1 MGGMSMNQRIAPGA
15 AAFGL
20 MVLLCAIWGLQQ
32 VAMKFAVVEI
42 SPILQAGLRSGLG
55 AVLVFAWAR
64 WRGIA
69 LFAADQS
76 LRPGLLAGL
85 LFGLEFVFIFVGV
98 ERTTVSRMV
107 VFLYTAPCFTVL
119 GLHFF
124 VPGERMGWRQAAG
137 VLLAFAGLVLAF
149 IDKASGGSLL
159 GDAFGV
165 LAALFWA
172 ATTVLIRAT
181 KLAQVTATKV
191 LLYQLVVSA
200 AVMFPLSWLV
210 GERGIGVLSAP
221 TLWAMAYQV
230 VIVAFVSYLAWFW
243 LLTRYLAGRLLVF
256 SFLTPLFGVWFGM
269 LLMGDQPSLHFFVAA
284 AMVVGGI
291 VLVNLPTKK

>member
-1 MGGMSMNQRIAPGA
+1 MNSRIAPGP

-32 VAMKFAVVEI
+32 VAIKFATAEI
-42 SPILQAGLRSGLG
+42 SPIMQAGLRSAIAAL
-55 AVLVFAWAR
+55 LVFAWAR

-69 LFAADQS
+69 LFSPDRS
-76 LRPGLLAGL
+76 LGPGLLAGL

-98 ERTTVSRMV
+98 DHTTVSRMV

-119 GLHFF
+119 GLHCF
-124 VPGERMGWRQAAG
+124 VPGERMAWRQGAG
-137 VLLAFAGLVLAF
+137 VLLAFAGLILAF
-149 IDKASGGSLL
+149 IDKAAGGSLL

-181 KLAQVTATKV
+181 ALARVTATKV
-191 LLYQLVVSA
+191 LLYQLAVSA

-210 GERGIGVLSAP
+210 GERDIGVLSAP
-221 TLWAMAYQV
+221 TLWAMAYQIV
-230 VIVAFVSYLAWFW
+230 VVAFISYLAWFW

-269 LLMGDQPSLHFFVAA
+269 LLMNDQPSLHFFAAA

-291 VLVNLPTKK
+291 VLVNLPAPK

>member
-1 MGGMSMNQRIAPGA
+1 MNPRVAPGP

-20 MVLLCAIWGLQQ
+20 MVLLCAIWGFQQ
-32 VAMKFAVVEI
+32 VAMKFATAEI
-42 SPILQAGLRSGLG
+42 SPIMQAALRSGLG

-64 WRGIA
+64 WRGVA
-69 LFAADQS
+69 LFGHDAS
-76 LRPGLLAGL
+76 LRPGIFAGI

-98 ERTTVSRMV
+98 DLTTVSRMV

-124 VPGERMGWRQAAG
+124 VPGERMGWRQWAG

-149 IDKASGGSLL
+149 IDKASGGNAL
-159 GDAFGV
+159 GDFFGV

-181 KLAQVTATKV
+181 SLAKVTATKV

-210 GERGIGVLSAP
+210 GERGIAGLSAP
-221 TLWAMAYQV
+221 TLWAMAYQI
-230 VIVAFVSYLAWFW
+230 VIVAFASYLAWFW

-256 SFLTPLFGVWFGM
+256 SFLTPLFGVGFGM
-269 LLMGDQPSLHFFVAA
+269 ILMRDQPSLNFLAAA

-291 VLVNLPTKK
+291 VLVNMPARK

>member
-1 MGGMSMNQRIAPGA
+1 MNSRIAPGP

-20 MVLLCAIWGLQQ
+20 MVVLCAVWGLQQ
-32 VAMKFAVVEI
+32 VAIKLAVAEI
-42 SPILQAGLRSGLG
+42 SPIMQAGLRSGLG
-55 AVLVFAWAR
+55 AVLVYVWAR
-64 WRGIA
+64 WRGMA
-69 LFAADQS
+69 LFAHDKS

-85 LFGLEFVFIFVGV
+85 LFGFEFVFIFVGV
-98 ERTTVSRMV
+98 DHTTVSRMV

-124 VPGERMGWRQAAG
+124 VPGERMGWRQGAG
-137 VLLAFAGLVLAF
+137 VLLAFVGLLTAF

-181 KLAQVTATKV
+181 ALAKVTATKV

-210 GERGIGVLSAP
+210 GERGIAVLSAP
-221 TLWAMAYQV
+221 TFWAMAYQV
-230 VIVAFVSYLAWFW
+230 VVVAFISYLAWFW

-256 SFLTPLFGVWFGM
+256 SFLTPLFGVLFGM
-269 LLMGDQPSLHFFVAA
+269 LLMGDQPSLHFFAAA

-291 VLVNLPTKK
+291 VLVNLPARK

>member
-1 MGGMSMNQRIAPGA
+1 VNTRIAPGP

-20 MVLLCAIWGLQQ
+20 MVLLCAIWGFQQ
-32 VAMKFAVVEI
+32 VAMKFATAEI

-55 AVLVFAWAR
+55 AVLVYAWAR

-69 LFAADQS
+69 LFAQDQS

-124 VPGERMGWRQAAG
+124 VPGERMGWRQGAG

-149 IDKASGGSLL
+149 IDKAAGGSLL

-181 KLAQVTATKV
+181 ALAKVTATKV

-221 TLWAMAYQV
+221 TLWAMAYQI
-230 VIVAFVSYLAWFW
+230 VIVAFISYLAWFW

-269 LLMGDQPSLHFFVAA
+269 VLMHDQPSLHFFAAA

-291 VLVNLPTKK
+291 VLVNLPARK

>member
-1 MGGMSMNQRIAPGA
+1 
-15 AAFGL
+15 
-20 MVLLCAIWGLQQ
+20 MVLLCAIWGMQQ
-32 VAMKFAVVEI
+32 VAIKVAAAGI
-42 SPILQAGLRSGLG
+42 SPILQAGLRSGVA
-55 AVLVFAWAR
+55 AVLVFAWAH
-64 WRGIA
+64 WRGIFLSA
-69 LFAADQS
+69 HDNS
-76 LRPGLLAGL
+76 LRPGLFAGL
-85 LFGLEFVFIFVGV
+85 LFALEFVFIFVGIDH
-98 ERTTVSRMV
+98 TTVSRMV

-149 IDKASGGSLL
+149 VDKASGGTPL

-172 ATTVLIRAT
+172 AITVLIRAT
-181 KLAQVTATKV
+181 ALANVSATKV
-191 LLYQLVVSA
+191 LLYQLAVSA

-210 GERGIGVLSAP
+210 GERGITALSAS
-221 TLWAMAYQV
+221 TLWAMAYQIV
-230 VIVAFVSYLAWFW
+230 MVAFVSYLAWFW

-269 LLMGDQPSLHFFVAA
+269 LLMDDQPSLHFFIAA
-284 AMVVGGI
+284 AMVVAGI
-291 VLVNLPTKK
+291 VLVNLPARK

>member
-1 MGGMSMNQRIAPGA
+1 MNARVAPGA
-15 AAFGL
+15 GAFAL
-20 MVLLCAIWGLQQ
+20 MVLLCAIWGFQQ
-32 VAMKFAVVEI
+32 VAMKFAAAEI
-42 SPILQAGLRSGLG
+42 APILQAALRSGLG
-55 AVLVFAWAR
+55 AVLVFAWAHS
-64 WRGIA
+64 RGVA
-69 LFAADQS
+69 LFGRDAS
-76 LRPGLLAGL
+76 LWPGLLAGL

-98 ERTTVSRMV
+98 DLTTVSRMV

-124 VPGERMGWRQAAG
+124 VPGEHMGWRQWAG
-137 VLLAFAGLVLAF
+137 VLLAFGGLVLAF
-149 IDKASGGSLL
+149 IDKSSGGSAL
-159 GDAFGV
+159 GDLFGV

-181 KLAQVTATKV
+181 ALARVTATKV

-200 AVMFPLSWLV
+200 AIMFPLSWMV
-210 GERGIGVLSAP
+210 GERGIAVLSAP
-221 TLWAMAYQV
+221 TLWAMAYQIV
-230 VIVAFVSYLAWFW
+230 VVAFASYLAWFW

-269 LLMGDQPSLHFFVAA
+269 ILMNDRPSLHFILAA

-291 VLVNLPTKK
+291 VLVNLPARK

>member
-1 MGGMSMNQRIAPGA
+1 MNARVAPGA
-15 AAFGL
+15 GAFAL
-20 MVLLCAIWGLQQ
+20 MVLLCAVWGFQQ
-32 VAMKFAVVEI
+32 VAMKIATAEI
-42 SPILQAGLRSGLG
+42 SPIMQAALRSGLG

-64 WRGIA
+64 WRGVV
-69 LFAADQS
+69 LFGRDGS
-76 LRPGLLAGL
+76 LRPGLLAGM

-98 ERTTVSRMV
+98 ERTTVSRIV

-124 VPGERMGWRQAAG
+124 VPGERMAWRQWAG
-137 VLLAFAGLVLAF
+137 VMLAFAGLVLAF
-149 IDKASGGSLL
+149 IDKASGGDVL
-159 GDAFGV
+159 GDFFGV
-165 LAALFWA
+165 LAAMFWA

-181 KLAQVTATKV
+181 SLARVTATKV

-210 GERGIGVLSAP
+210 GERGIAVLSAP
-221 TLWAMAYQV
+221 TLWAMAYQI

-256 SFLTPLFGVWFGM
+256 SFLTPLFGVGFGM
-269 LLMGDQPSLHFFVAA
+269 VLMFDQPSLHFILAA

-291 VLVNLPTKK
+291 VMVNMPSRK

>member
-1 MGGMSMNQRIAPGA
+1 MNSRIAPGP

-32 VAMKFAVVEI
+32 VAIKFATAEI
-42 SPILQAGLRSGLG
+42 APILQAAIRSAAG
-55 AVLVFAWAR
+55 ALLVFAWAR
-64 WRGIA
+64 WRGMA
-69 LFAADQS
+69 LFAKDRS
-76 LRPGLLAGL
+76 LRPGLLTGL
-85 LFGLEFVFIFVGV
+85 LFGLEFIFIFVGID
-98 ERTTVSRMV
+98 RTTVSRMV

-124 VPGERMGWRQAAG
+124 VPGERMGWRQGAG
-137 VLLAFAGLVLAF
+137 VLLAFAGLILAF
-149 IDKASGGSLL
+149 IDRAAGGSVL

-181 KLAQVTATKV
+181 ALAKVTATKV

-200 AVMFPLSWLV
+200 AVMFPLSLLV

-221 TLWAMAYQV
+221 TLWAMAYQIV
-230 VIVAFVSYLAWFW
+230 VVAFVSYLAWFW

-256 SFLTPLFGVWFGM
+256 SFLTPLFGVGFGM
-269 LLMGDQPSLHFFVAA
+269 VLMHDQPSLHFFAAA

-291 VLVNLPTKK
+291 VLVNLPSRR

>member
-1 MGGMSMNQRIAPGA
+1 MKARVAPGP
-15 AAFGL
+15 AAFAL
-20 MVLLCAIWGLQQ
+20 MVLLCAIWGFQQ
-32 VAMKFAVVEI
+32 VAMKVASAGI
-42 SPILQAGLRSGLG
+42 SPVLQAALRSAG
-55 AVLVFAWAR
+55 AALLVFIWAR

-69 LFAADQS
+69 LFGRDQS

-124 VPGERMGWRQAAG
+124 VPGERMGWRQGAG
-137 VLLAFAGLVLAF
+137 VLLAFAGLVMAF
-149 IDKASGGSLL
+149 IDKAAGGSLL
-159 GDAFGV
+159 GDFFGV

-172 ATTVLIRAT
+172 STTVLIRAT
-181 KLAQVTATKV
+181 RLAQVTATKV

-200 AVMFPLSWLV
+200 AVMFPLSWLL
-210 GERGIGVLSAP
+210 GEQGIGVLSAP
-221 TLWAMAYQV
+221 TLWAMAYQIV
-230 VIVAFVSYLAWFW
+230 VVAFISYLAWFW

-256 SFLTPLFGVWFGM
+256 SFLTPLFGVGFGI

-291 VLVNLPTKK
+291 VLVNLPARK

>member
-1 MGGMSMNQRIAPGA
+1 MNARVAPGP

-20 MVLLCAIWGLQQ
+20 MVLLCAIWGMQQ
-32 VAMKFAVVEI
+32 VAIKLASAGI
-42 SPILQAGLRSGLG
+42 SPILQAALRSAGG
-55 AVLVFAWAR
+55 ALLVFAWAR
-64 WRGIA
+64 WRGMA
-69 LFAADQS
+69 LFASDQS

-98 ERTTVSRMV
+98 DHTTVSRMV

-119 GLHFF
+119 GLHCF
-124 VPGERMGWRQAAG
+124 VPGERMGWRQGAG

-149 IDKASGGSLL
+149 VDRASGGSLL

-200 AVMFPLSWLV
+200 VVMFPLSWLV

-221 TLWAMAYQV
+221 TLWAMAYQI
-230 VIVAFVSYLAWFW
+230 VIVAFISYLAWFW

-269 LLMGDQPSLHFFVAA
+269 LLMGDHPSLHFFVAA

-291 VLVNLPTKK
+291 VLVNLPARR

>member
-1 MGGMSMNQRIAPGA
+1 MNSRIAPGP

-20 MVLLCAIWGLQQ
+20 MLLLCAIWGMQQ
-32 VAMKFAVVEI
+32 VSIKVASTGI
-42 SPILQAGLRSGLG
+42 SPILQAGLRSGVAAL
-55 AVLVFAWAR
+55 LVFAWAR

-69 LFAADQS
+69 LVAHDRS
-76 LRPGLLAGL
+76 LKPGLLVGF
-85 LFGLEFVFIFVGV
+85 LFGLDFIFIFAGLDH
-98 ERTTVSRMV
+98 TTVSRMV

-124 VPGERMGWRQAAG
+124 VPGERMGWRQGTG

-149 IDKASGGSLL
+149 IDKASGGSVL
-159 GDAFGV
+159 GDVFGV

-181 KLAQVTATKV
+181 ALAKVTATKV

-200 AVMFPLSWLV
+200 AVMFPLSWLA

-221 TLWAMAYQV
+221 VLWAMAYQIV
-230 VIVAFVSYLAWFW
+230 VVACISYLAWFW

-256 SFLTPLFGVWFGM
+256 SFLTPLFGVWFGVM
-269 LLMGDQPSLHFFVAA
+269 LMGDRPTPDFVAA
-284 AMVVGGI
+284 ALLVLGGI
-291 VLVNLPTKK
+291 VLVNLPSRVLPT

>member
-1 MGGMSMNQRIAPGA
+1 MNARVAPGA
-15 AAFGL
+15 GAFAL
-20 MVLLCAIWGLQQ
+20 MVLLCAVWGFQQ
-32 VAMKFAVVEI
+32 VAMKIATAEI
-42 SPILQAGLRSGLG
+42 SPIMQAALRSGLG

-64 WRGIA
+64 WRGVV
-69 LFAADQS
+69 LFGRDGS
-76 LRPGLLAGL
+76 LRPGLLAGM

-124 VPGERMGWRQAAG
+124 VPGERMAWRQWAG
-137 VLLAFAGLVLAF
+137 VMLAFAGLVLAF
-149 IDKASGGSLL
+149 IDKASGGDVL
-159 GDAFGV
+159 GDFFGV
-165 LAALFWA
+165 LAAMFWA

-181 KLAQVTATKV
+181 SLARVTATKV

-210 GERGIGVLSAP
+210 GERGIAVLSAP
-221 TLWAMAYQV
+221 TLWAMAYQI

-256 SFLTPLFGVWFGM
+256 SFLTPLFGVGFGM
-269 LLMGDQPSLHFFVAA
+269 VLMSDRPSLHFILAA

-291 VLVNLPTKK
+291 VMVNMPSRK

>member
-1 MGGMSMNQRIAPGA
+1 MNSRIAPGP

-20 MVLLCAIWGLQQ
+20 MLLLCAIWGMQQ
-32 VAMKFAVVEI
+32 VSIKVASTGI
-42 SPILQAGLRSGLG
+42 SPILQAGLRSGVAAL
-55 AVLVFAWAR
+55 LVFAWAR

-69 LFAADQS
+69 LVAHDRS
-76 LRPGLLAGL
+76 LKPGLLVGF
-85 LFGLEFVFIFVGV
+85 LFGLEFIFIFAGLDH
-98 ERTTVSRMV
+98 TTVSRMV

-124 VPGERMGWRQAAG
+124 VPGERMGWRQGTG

-149 IDKASGGSLL
+149 IDKASGGSVL
-159 GDAFGV
+159 GDVFGV

-181 KLAQVTATKV
+181 ALAKVTATKV

-200 AVMFPLSWLV
+200 AVMFPLSWLA

-221 TLWAMAYQV
+221 VLWAMAYQIV
-230 VIVAFVSYLAWFW
+230 VVACISYLAWFW

-256 SFLTPLFGVWFGM
+256 SFLTPLFGVWFGVM
-269 LLMGDQPSLHFFVAA
+269 LLGDRPTPDFVAA
-284 AMVVGGI
+284 ALLVLGGI
-291 VLVNLPTKK
+291 VLVNLPSRVLPT

>member
-1 MGGMSMNQRIAPGA
+1 MNARVAPGA
-15 AAFGL
+15 GAFAL
-20 MVLLCAIWGLQQ
+20 MVLLCAVWGFQQ
-32 VAMKFAVVEI
+32 VAMKIATAEI
-42 SPILQAGLRSGLG
+42 SPIMQAALRSGLG

-64 WRGIA
+64 WRGMV
-69 LFAADQS
+69 LFGRDGS

-124 VPGERMGWRQAAG
+124 VPGERMVWRQWAG
-137 VLLAFAGLVLAF
+137 VMLAFAGLVLAF
-149 IDKASGGSLL
+149 IDKASGGDVL
-159 GDAFGV
+159 GDFFGV

-181 KLAQVTATKV
+181 SLARVTATKV

-210 GERGIGVLSAP
+210 GERGIAVLSAP
-221 TLWAMAYQV
+221 TLWAMAYQI
-230 VIVAFVSYLAWFW
+230 VIVAFASYLAWFW

-256 SFLTPLFGVWFGM
+256 SFLTPLFGVGFGM
-269 LLMGDQPSLHFFVAA
+269 VLMFDQPSLHFILAA

-291 VLVNLPTKK
+291 VMVNMPSRK

>member
-1 MGGMSMNQRIAPGA
+1 MNARIAPGP

-20 MVLLCAIWGLQQ
+20 MVVLCAIWGLQQ
-32 VAMKFAVVEI
+32 VAIKVASTEI
-42 SPILQAGLRSGLG
+42 SSILQAGVRSGAG
-55 AVLVFAWAR
+55 ALLVFAWAR
-64 WRGIA
+64 WRGLA
-69 LFAADQS
+69 LFSPDKS

-85 LFGLEFVFIFVGV
+85 LFGFEFVFIFVGV
-98 ERTTVSRMV
+98 DHTTVSRMV

-124 VPGERMGWRQAAG
+124 VPGERMGWRQGAG
-137 VLLAFAGLVLAF
+137 VLLAFAGLVTAF

-181 KLAQVTATKV
+181 ALAKVTATKV

-221 TLWAMAYQV
+221 TFWAMAYQIV
-230 VIVAFVSYLAWFW
+230 VVAFISYLAWFW

-256 SFLTPLFGVWFGM
+256 SFLTPLFGVGFGM
-269 LLMGDQPSLHFFVAA
+269 LLMGDQPSLHFFAAA

-291 VLVNLPTKK
+291 VLVNLPART

>member
-1 MGGMSMNQRIAPGA
+1 MNTRVAPGP

-20 MVLLCAIWGLQQ
+20 MVLLCAIWGFQQ
-32 VAMKFAVVEI
+32 VAMKFASAEI

-55 AVLVFAWAR
+55 AVLVYIWAR

-69 LFAADQS
+69 LFAHDRS

-85 LFGLEFVFIFVGV
+85 LFGFEFVFIFVGV
-98 ERTTVSRMV
+98 DLTTVSRMV

-124 VPGERMGWRQAAG
+124 VPGERMGWRQGAG
-137 VLLAFAGLVLAF
+137 VLLAFAGLVTAF
-149 IDKASGGSLL
+149 IDKAAGGSLL
-159 GDAFGV
+159 GDFFGV

-181 KLAQVTATKV
+181 ALARVTATKV

-230 VIVAFVSYLAWFW
+230 VIVACISYLAWFW

-256 SFLTPLFGVWFGM
+256 SFLTPLFGVGFGM
-269 LLMGDQPSLHFFVAA
+269 VLMGDQPSLHFFAAA

-291 VLVNLPTKK
+291 VLVNLPARK

>member
-1 MGGMSMNQRIAPGA
+1 MKQRIAPGP

-20 MVLLCAIWGLQQ
+20 MVLLCAIWGFQQ
-32 VAMKFAVVEI
+32 VAMKFATAEV

-55 AVLVFAWAR
+55 AVLVYAWAR

-69 LFAADQS
+69 LFGRDQS

-98 ERTTVSRMV
+98 DRTTVSRMV

-124 VPGERMGWRQAAG
+124 VPGERIGWRQAAG
-137 VLLAFAGLVLAF
+137 VLLAFAGLVVAF
-149 IDKASGGSLL
+149 SDKASGGSLL
-159 GDAFGV
+159 GDVFGV

-181 KLAQVTATKV
+181 ALAKVTATKV

-210 GERGIGVLSAP
+210 GERGISALSAP
-221 TLWAMAYQV
+221 TLWAMAYQI
-230 VIVAFVSYLAWFW
+230 VIVAFISYLAWFW

-269 LLMGDQPSLHFFVAA
+269 VLMHDQPSLNFFAAA

-291 VLVNLPTKK
+291 VLVNLPARK

>member
-1 MGGMSMNQRIAPGA
+1 MNARIAPGA
-15 AAFGL
+15 GAFAL
-20 MVLLCAIWGLQQ
+20 MVLLCAIWGFQQ
-32 VAMKFAVVEI
+32 VAMKFAAAEI
-42 SPILQAGLRSGLG
+42 APIMQAALRSGLG
-55 AVLVFAWAR
+55 ALLVFAWAR
-64 WRGIA
+64 WRGVA
-69 LFAADQS
+69 LFGHDAS
-76 LRPGLLAGL
+76 LWPGLLAGL

-98 ERTTVSRMV
+98 DLTTVSRMV

-124 VPGERMGWRQAAG
+124 VPGERMGWRQWAG
-137 VLLAFAGLVLAF
+137 VLLAFGGLVLAF
-149 IDKASGGSLL
+149 IDKSSGGNAL
-159 GDAFGV
+159 GDLFGV

-181 KLAQVTATKV
+181 SLARVTATKV

-200 AVMFPLSWLV
+200 AIMFPLSWLV
-210 GERGIGVLSAP
+210 GERGIAVLSAP
-221 TLWAMAYQV
+221 TLWAMAYQIV
-230 VIVAFVSYLAWFW
+230 VVAFASYLAWFW

-269 LLMGDQPSLHFFVAA
+269 MLMNDRPSLHFILAA

-291 VLVNLPTKK
+291 VLVNMPARK

>member
-1 MGGMSMNQRIAPGA
+1 MNSRVAPGP

-20 MVLLCAIWGLQQ
+20 MLLLCAIWGLQQ
-32 VAMKFAVVEI
+32 VAIKIASAEI
-42 SPILQAGLRSGLG
+42 SPILQAGLRSAVG
-55 AVLVFAWAR
+55 ALLVFAWAR
-64 WRGIA
+64 GRGMA
-69 LFAADQS
+69 LFARDQS
-76 LRPGLLAGL
+76 LRPGLLAGF
-85 LFGLEFVFIFVGV
+85 LFALEFVFIFVGV
-98 ERTTVSRMV
+98 DHTTVSRMV

-124 VPGERMGWRQAAG
+124 VPGERMGWRQGAG
-137 VLLAFAGLVLAF
+137 VLLAFAGLVTAF
-149 IDKASGGSLL
+149 IDKASGGNVL

-181 KLAQVTATKV
+181 ALAKVTATKV

-200 AVMFPLSWLV
+200 VVMFPLSWLV

-221 TLWAMAYQV
+221 TFWAMAYQM
-230 VIVAFVSYLAWFW
+230 VIVAFISYLAWFW

-256 SFLTPLFGVWFGM
+256 SFLTPLFGVGFGM
-269 LLMGDQPSLHFFVAA
+269 MLMGDRPSLHFFVAA

-291 VLVNLPTKK
+291 VLVNLPARK

>member
-1 MGGMSMNQRIAPGA
+1 MNPRVAPGP

-20 MVLLCAIWGLQQ
+20 MVLLCAIWGFQQ
-32 VAMKFAVVEI
+32 VAMKFATAEI
-42 SPILQAGLRSGLG
+42 SPIMQAALRSGLG

-64 WRGIA
+64 WRGVA
-69 LFAADQS
+69 LFGHDAS
-76 LRPGLLAGL
+76 LRPGIFAGI

-98 ERTTVSRMV
+98 DLTTVSRMV

-124 VPGERMGWRQAAG
+124 VPGERMGWRQWAG

-149 IDKASGGSLL
+149 IDKASGGNAL
-159 GDAFGV
+159 GDFFGV

-181 KLAQVTATKV
+181 SLAKVTATKV

-210 GERGIGVLSAP
+210 GERGIAGLSAP
-221 TLWAMAYQV
+221 TLWAMAYQI
-230 VIVAFVSYLAWFW
+230 VIVAFASYLAWFW

-256 SFLTPLFGVWFGM
+256 SFLTPLFGVGFGM
-269 LLMGDQPSLHFFVAA
+269 ILMRDQPSLNFLAAA

-291 VLVNLPTKK
+291 VLVNMPSRK

>member
-1 MGGMSMNQRIAPGA
+1 
-15 AAFGL
+15 
-20 MVLLCAIWGLQQ
+20 MVLLCAIWGMQQ
-32 VAMKFAVVEI
+32 VAIKVAATGI
-42 SPILQAGLRSGLG
+42 SPILQAGLRSGIAAL
-55 AVLVFAWAR
+55 LVFGWAR

-69 LFAADQS
+69 LFTNDNS

-85 LFGLEFVFIFVGV
+85 LFALEFVFIFVGIDH
-98 ERTTVSRMV
+98 TTVSRMV

-124 VPGERMGWRQAAG
+124 VPGERMGWKQAAG

-149 IDKASGGSLL
+149 IDKASGGTPL

-181 KLAQVTATKV
+181 ALAKVTATKV
-191 LLYQLVVSA
+191 LLYQLAVSA

-210 GERGIGVLSAP
+210 GERGITALSAP
-221 TLWAMAYQV
+221 TLWSMAYQIV
-230 VIVAFVSYLAWFW
+230 MVAFISYLAWFW

-269 LLMGDQPSLHFFVAA
+269 LLLDEQPSLHFFIAA
-284 AMVVGGI
+284 AMVVAGI
-291 VLVNLPTKK
+291 VLVNLPARK